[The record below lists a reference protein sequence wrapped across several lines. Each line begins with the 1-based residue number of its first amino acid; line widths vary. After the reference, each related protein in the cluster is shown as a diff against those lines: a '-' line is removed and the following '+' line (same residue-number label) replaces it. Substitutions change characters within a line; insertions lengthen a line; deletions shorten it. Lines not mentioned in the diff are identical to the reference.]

1 MKRTPNGTSVVRPAD
16 GMRAAITLCAAVS
29 LGLWT
34 SLAVAQHNPPPQRGS
49 GKVNGS
55 SALGSTYDPTVPAAR
70 SGGSGAVHGMQGRQ
84 GFRCASGREWAV
96 VEGEIRCGEKFSFQG
111 GGMPSLEGGG
121 ELTLLARAQLTG
133 GFSTGVLMRMVL
145 TKYDVR
151 ADMFD
156 PSGKVVSRCY
166 ISRRKPSCHMGS
178 PGGEHSGLASAPNY
192 RVADGRFLYAEELVS
207 GNEVFAAGR
216 KGTNLQDNYVA
227 SLKLASEHVDV
238 AIAGLFSMG
247 DGQGTMLRPVYSRG
261 QVKWS
266 DFVVSSSNP
275 TGKIWQ
281 TTDSWDARTP

>member
-1 MKRTPNGTSVVRPAD
+1 
-16 GMRAAITLCAAVS
+16 MRAAITLCAAVS
-29 LGLWT
+29 LGLWA
-34 SLAVAQHNPPPQRGS
+34 SLAAAQHNPPPQRGS

-55 SALGSTYDPTVPAAR
+55 SALGSAYDPTVPAAR
-70 SGGSGAVHGMQGRQ
+70 SGGSGAVHGMQDRQ

-111 GGMPSLEGGG
+111 GMPSLEGSG

-133 GFSTGVLMRMVL
+133 GFSTGVLMRMAL

-151 ADMFD
+151 IDMFD

-178 PGGEHSGLASAPNY
+178 PGGEHSGLASAPKY
-192 RVADGRFLYAEELVS
+192 KVADGRFLHADELVS
-207 GNEVFAAGR
+207 SNEVFAAGR
-216 KGTNLQDNYVA
+216 RGASLQDNYVA

-247 DGQGTMLRPVYSRG
+247 DSQGTMLRPVYSRG

-281 TTDSWDARTP
+281 TTESWDARTP